1 MPKKSMFGFITFS
14 FSQGAALQNTEPPPA
29 FEILMSAPV
38 RRFFPEPRQQ
48 LNGGWRRARVLH
60 PSEDLSELPPLRSV
74 VAGQEYHCPRTRS
87 LRGSLPKLLL
97 DGWVPLV
104 TLLGRLYA
112 DSCTGGLRASSASLF
127 HFWLIRL
134 MSFQS
139 LDMYFSSCTRWTEN
153 VPSLLIGIK
162 SRLFT
167 TSFEK
172 FFNFFQN
179 SSFALTDSLL
189 PDMHDPRNLLLCF
202 LILIPQRQQDFLFH
216 G

>member
-1 MPKKSMFGFITFS
+1 MVRFAPSSAAILRAIFRTSLSEKPIARSAFRSWQIPKKSMFGFITFS

-104 TLLGRLYA
+104 TFLGRLYA
-112 DSCTGGLRASSASLF
+112 VSCTGGLRASSASLF

-134 MSFQS
+134 MSFS
-139 LDMYFSSCTRWTEN
+139 RWICT
-153 VPSLLIGIK
+153 
-162 SRLFT
+162 
-167 TSFEK
+167 
-172 FFNFFQN
+172 FQ
-179 SSFALTDSLL
+179 AA
-189 PDMHDPRNLLLCF
+189 
-202 LILIPQRQQDFLFH
+202 
-216 G
+216 

>member
-1 MPKKSMFGFITFS
+1 MRR
-14 FSQGAALQNTEPPPA
+14 AAPA
-29 FEILMSAPV
+29 FEILMLAPV
-38 RRFFPEPRQQ
+38 RRFFPEPRQR
-48 LNGGWRRARVLH
+48 LNGGWHRSRVLH
-60 PSEDLSELPPLRSV
+60 PSEDLSELSPLREA
-74 VAGQEYHCPRTRS
+74 VAGQEYHCLRTRS
-87 LRGSLPKLLL
+87 LRGSLPKLLW
-97 DGWVPLV
+97 DGLVPLV

-112 DSCTGGLRASSASLF
+112 GASLLHRWSSRILRIAVPF
-127 HFWLIRL
+127 LAHPLDVI
-134 MSFQS
+134 QS
-139 LDMYFSSCTRWTEN
+139 LDMYFSSCTRRTEK

-179 SSFALTDSLL
+179 SSFALADGLL
-189 PDMHDPRNLLLCF
+189 SDMHDPCDLLLRL

>member
-1 MPKKSMFGFITFS
+1 M
-14 FSQGAALQNTEPPPA
+14 L
-29 FEILMSAPV
+29 APV
-38 RRFFPEPRQQ
+38 RRFFPEPRQR
-48 LNGGWRRARVLH
+48 LNGGWRRSRVLH

-112 DSCTGGLRASSASLF
+112 GTFLPHRWSSRILRIAVPFLAHPLDV
-127 HFWLIRL
+127 I
-134 MSFQS
+134 QS
-139 LDMYFSSCTRWTEN
+139 LDMYFSSCMRWTEN
-153 VPSLLIGIK
+153 VPSLLVGIK

-179 SSFALTDSLL
+179 SSFALADGLL
-189 PDMHDPRNLLLCF
+189 SDMHDPCDLLLRL
-202 LILIPQRQQDFLFH
+202 LILIPQRQQDFLFR

>member
-1 MPKKSMFGFITFS
+1 M
-14 FSQGAALQNTEPPPA
+14 L
-29 FEILMSAPV
+29 APV
-38 RRFFPEPRQQ
+38 RRFFPEPRQR

-87 LRGSLPKLLL
+87 LRGSLPKLLW

-112 DSCTGGLRASSASLF
+112 VSCTGGLRASSASLF

-139 LDMYFSSCTRWTEN
+139 LDMYFSSCTRRTEN
-153 VPSLLIGIK
+153 IPSLLIGIK

-179 SSFALTDSLL
+179 SSFALADSLL
-189 PDMHDPRNLLLCF
+189 SDMHDPRNLLLRF